1 MGGPPNEKTDLSR
14 QCTPTELM
22 SKDSYMEDVEPRKL
36 HLTPVASSPNPT
48 LAPASDHP
56 PSPAES
62 QTTIPAPP
70 SQLPEGAITLPPV
83 GEVPPE
89 KKDPSGKHQDPNQVP
104 SQLPEQPRQAE
115 VKPPGPQKTPEVE
128 GTMYTDG
135 TYWRSVL

>member
-1 MGGPPNEKTDLSR
+1 MKKLTYQGNV
-14 QCTPTELM
+14 PTELM

-36 HLTPVASSPNPT
+36 HLTPVASSQIQPW
-48 LAPASDHP
+48 LGQRSP

-89 KKDPSGKHQDPNQVP
+89 KKDLSGKHQDPNQVP

-115 VKPPGPQKTPEVE
+115 VKPPGPKNT
-128 GTMYTDG
+128 
-135 TYWRSVL
+135 